1 MADGTMRLQTSV
13 EAGDGRQGYGEHTV
27 DMFNIPNKLD
37 LINISI
43 TGLESQEQKL
53 YNMLNTNTFEQFM
66 AKLHELLEEAV
77 EVKNALQHF
86 KKSNLVIDL
95 GLPETMTL
103 VNQRIEVNLLN
114 DSADLG
120 KIIEANL
127 AKVSTSGIS
136 HALGSLTFS
145 FDYNEN
151 NIKNFLNAY
160 FNQENRF
167 RVGKQTNKRYTNPE
181 RSEKTNPLRYAN
193 KVFKDLIRSKQLGEV
208 KIGGKVVNEKL
219 ILETQNEMTQHFKYT
234 KKDIQEAIYG
244 NEELRQKILNSQK
257 IIYNRLKS
265 YMNGIPD
272 LELAFDIAWRNKLGD
287 IKNINSMSTEG
298 INNLLEKFSFFAKG
312 NNLNAGVSGAVQ
324 ELYAAIISQYI
335 YVKQEKGL
343 WRNVARILGNIVK
356 GGEQPKTD
364 VQILNEI
371 GIQVKAYTFDRV
383 IKTMNTNIHP
393 DALETN
399 LRPYGIVNIA
409 DTIVQAVFNSTN
421 GDYHDLEEKLQ
432 PALAQLMNF
441 DTGKQIEDRVCFYLV
456 DAEYLIPGS
465 EIVHSLIN
473 NAENNLKIR
482 IRSSQK
488 TESDE
493 YFNDDYHVSKTRKD
507 YISPNF
513 TLYYKGTSLEVT
525 NENTQLYSQLMSK
538 TISIDVDFDYSFMGV
553 KRYSIFGH

>member
-13 EAGDGRQGYGEHTV
+13 EAADGRQGYGEHTV

-167 RVGKQTNKRYTNPE
+167 RVGKQTNKRYMNPE

-193 KVFKDLIRSKQLGEV
+193 KAFKDLIRSKQLGEV

-488 TESDE
+488 TENDE

-538 TISIDVDFDYSFMGV
+538 TISIDVDFDYSFMGA

>member
-13 EAGDGRQGYGEHTV
+13 EASDGRQGYGEHTV

-43 TGLESQEQKL
+43 AGLESQEQKL
-53 YNMLNTNTFEQFM
+53 YNMLNTDTFEQFM
-66 AKLHELLEEAV
+66 AELHKLLGEAV
-77 EVKNALQHF
+77 EVKDALQHF

-103 VNQRIEVNLLN
+103 VNQRIEINLLS

-120 KIIEANL
+120 KIIEENL
-127 AKVSTSGIS
+127 AKVSTSDIS
-136 HALGSLTFS
+136 HTSGSLTFS

-167 RVGKQTNKRYTNPE
+167 RIGKQTNKRYTNPE

-193 KVFKDLIRSKQLGEV
+193 KAFKDLIRSKQLGEV

-324 ELYAAIISQYI
+324 ELYTAIISQYI

-465 EIVHSLIN
+465 EIVYSLIN

-493 YFNDDYHVSKTRKD
+493 YFNDDYHTSKTRKD

>member
-1 MADGTMRLQTSV
+1 MADGTMRLHTSV
-13 EAGDGRQGYGEHTV
+13 EASDGRKGYGEHTV

-43 TGLESQEQKL
+43 AGLESQEQKL
-53 YNMLNTNTFEQFM
+53 YKMLNTSTFEQFM
-66 AKLHELLEEAV
+66 TELHKLLGEAV
-77 EVKNALQHF
+77 EVRDALQHF
-86 KKSNLVIDL
+86 KKSNLVVDL
-95 GLPETMTL
+95 GLPENMAL
-103 VNQRIEVNLLN
+103 VNQRIEINLLN
-114 DSADLG
+114 DSVDLG
-120 KIIEANL
+120 KIIEENL
-127 AKVSTSGIS
+127 AKVSASGIS
-136 HALGSLTFS
+136 HTSGSLTFS
-145 FDYNEN
+145 FDYNED

-160 FNQENRF
+160 FNQEKRF
-167 RVGKQTNKRYTNPE
+167 RIGKQTNKRYTNPE

-193 KVFKDLIRSKQLGEV
+193 KAFKDLIRSKQLGEV

-219 ILETQNEMTQHFKYT
+219 ILETQNEMTQHFRYT

-244 NEELRQKILNSQK
+244 DEELRQRILNSQK

-272 LELAFDIAWRNKLGD
+272 LESAFDTAWSDKLGD
-287 IKNINSMSTEG
+287 IKNIDYMSIEG

-312 NNLNAGVSGAVQ
+312 GNLNAGVSGAVQ
-324 ELYAAIISQYI
+324 ELYTAIISRYVYI
-335 YVKQEKGL
+335 KQEKGL
-343 WRNVARILGNIVK
+343 WRSVARILGNIAK

-393 DALETN
+393 NTLETS
-399 LRPYGIVNIA
+399 LRPYGIVNVA

-441 DTGKQIEDRVCFYLV
+441 DTGKQIQDRVCFYLV

-465 EIVHSLIN
+465 EIVYSLIN

>member
-43 TGLESQEQKL
+43 MGLESQEQKL
-53 YNMLNTNTFEQFM
+53 YNMLNTNTFEQFI

-103 VNQRIEVNLLN
+103 VNQRIEVNLLSE
-114 DSADLG
+114 SADLG

-167 RVGKQTNKRYTNPE
+167 RIGKQTNKRYTNPE

-193 KVFKDLIRSKQLGEV
+193 KAFKDLIRSKQLGEV

-343 WRNVARILGNIVK
+343 WRNIARILGNVVK

-421 GDYHDLEEKLQ
+421 GDYHALEEKLQ

-493 YFNDDYHVSKTRKD
+493 YFNDDYHISKARKD